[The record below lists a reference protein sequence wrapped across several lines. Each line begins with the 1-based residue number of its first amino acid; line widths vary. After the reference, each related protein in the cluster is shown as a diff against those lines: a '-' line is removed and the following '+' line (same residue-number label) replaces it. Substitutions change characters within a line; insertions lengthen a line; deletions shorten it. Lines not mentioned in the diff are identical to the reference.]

1 IHRIFFIAK
10 MIEGGNPR
18 HICIDLT
25 HFTSQ
30 SKIFDTAVF
39 LQSACQVL
47 LMVSKFRNIE
57 TIGISTKCD
66 GDITALSLG
75 VKNFIYF
82 VDISFAPK
90 FLYCDDD
97 AKLMP
102 IFVLRKTP
110 KKTRKCFL
118 ALKYSEM
125 VQSIYDRRLPLI

>member
-1 IHRIFFIAK
+1 
-10 MIEGGNPR
+10 MIEGCNPR

-30 SKIFDTAVF
+30 SKIFDTTGF

-57 TIGISTKCD
+57 TIGTSTKCD
-66 GDITALSLG
+66 GGITVLSLG

-90 FLYCDDD
+90 FLYRVDV

-102 IFVLRKTP
+102 IFVLSKTP

-118 ALKYSEM
+118 ALKCSDL
-125 VQSIYDRRLPLI
+125 VQSNNYRRLQLI